1 MCGMTDT
8 GTQHDA
14 QWHLA
19 EAEKLLG
26 WAREADEQVEAE
38 MRDAGHSKDSMRR
51 WSYAERARG
60 HIALAGA
67 IAAKAL
73 METSL
78 AAAMAAVGA
87 DED

>member
-60 HIALAGA
+60 HIALADA
-67 IAAKAL
+67 IRAQAV
-73 METSL
+73 MNGSL
-78 AAAMAAVGA
+78 AAALAAAGS